1 MVETR
6 EELQVKK
13 QKKEVNRPE
22 AEKTEKEQIV
32 YVTSTKH
39 LIEVL
44 KNMEDGQMLTLMFG
58 TPEEGEVHGKEE

>member
-6 EELQVKK
+6 EELHVKK
-13 QKKEVNRPE
+13 KKKEVNRPE

-32 YVTSTKH
+32 YVTSTNH

-44 KNMEDGQMLTLMFG
+44 RNMKDGQMLTLMFG
-58 TPEEGEVHGKEE
+58 TPEKGEVHGKEE